1 MKKLI
6 VATMASAA
14 LVAGSIT
21 VSAAANADSG
31 TVVRVVDGDTLI
43 VSINNGDHTIRLLN
57 VDTPETKDPN
67 QPVECLGPQA
77 AEYLAE
83 QLPEG
88 TAVRLEFDAERH
100 DKYGRTLAGVFA
112 PNGTLVNAEIAR
124 EGLGIPVH
132 YGNNVKFLPP
142 VEAAYEEARAAKTGL
157 FSNQIDCTL
166 PTQLAETT
174 KTLDAAAAA
183 ATAPTTTSAAAGTAF
198 AALLTELAAAKS
210 LRAVLAASKDAQRA
224 VYWAGLSAAAT
235 AAGLTMLDKKISA
248 AEKKRDK
255 SKALQATLAAAEKR
269 AEAQRVAAEAHAA
282 AEKKA
287 ADEAAAAAK
296 AAAAEADRLAAIE
309 AERQRKLPAPYV
321 PSAPRPYV
329 PPAPAPYVPPAN
341 PKYTGPRCYAPGGKT
356 YRPC

>member
-1 MKKLI
+1 M
-6 VATMASAA
+6 
-14 LVAGSIT
+14 
-21 VSAAANADSG
+21 
-31 TVVRVVDGDTLI
+31 
-43 VSINNGDHTIRLLN
+43 SINNGDHTIRLLN
-57 VDTPETKDPN
+57 IDTPETKDPN

-77 AEYLAE
+77 ADYLAQ
-83 QLPEG
+83 QLPPG

-100 DKYGRTLAGVFA
+100 DRYGRTLAGVFA

-132 YGNNVKFLPP
+132 YGTNVKFLPP

-157 FSNQIDCTL
+157 FSDQIDCTL

-183 ATAPTTTSAAAGTAF
+183 AAAPETTSAAAGTAF
-198 AALLTELAAAKS
+198 AVLVTELAAGA
-210 LRAVLAASKDAQRA
+210 LRAVLAASKDTQRA

-235 AAGLTMLDKKISA
+235 AGSLAMLDKKISS

-255 SKALQATLAAAEKR
+255 TKALQATLAAAEKR
-269 AEAQRVAAEAHAA
+269 AEEERVAAEERAA

-287 ADEAAAAAK
+287 ADEAAAAAE
-296 AAAAEADRLAAIE
+296 AAAEEEDRLAAIE
-309 AERQRKLPAPYV
+309 AERQRNLPAPYV
-321 PSAPRPYV
+321 PPAPRPYV
-329 PPAPAPYVPPAN
+329 PPAQAPYVPPAN
-341 PKYTGPRCYAPGGKT
+341 PKYIGPRCYAPGGKT

>member
-6 VATMASAA
+6 VASIASAA
-14 LVAGSIT
+14 LVAGSIAAG
-21 VSAAANADSG
+21 AAANADSG

-77 AEYLAE
+77 ADYLAE
-83 QLPEG
+83 QLPPG

-100 DKYGRTLAGVFA
+100 DRYGRTLAGVFA

-124 EGLGIPVH
+124 EGLGIPVQ
-132 YGNNVKFLPP
+132 YGNNGKFLPP

-157 FSNQIDCTL
+157 FSDQIDCTL

-174 KTLDAAAAA
+174 KALDAAAAA
-183 ATAPTTTSAAAGTAF
+183 APATTSAAAGTAV
-198 AALLTELAAAKS
+198 AVLVTELAAAKS

-235 AAGLTMLDKKISA
+235 AGSLAMLDQKISS
-248 AEKKRDK
+248 AEKKRDNT
-255 SKALQATLAAAEKR
+255 KALQATLAADEKR
-269 AEAQRVAAEAHAA
+269 AEEERVAAEKRAA

-296 AAAAEADRLAAIE
+296 AAAEEADRLAAIE
-309 AERQRKLPAPYV
+309 AERQRNLPAPYV
-321 PSAPRPYV
+321 PPAPRPYV